1 VYYAQPATVLIYW
14 IYNVL
19 DESKAASKNKKKRE
33 AKKAKAA
40 ATDQEDGVSTIYVS
54 SDL

>member
-1 VYYAQPATVLIYW
+1 MYNQLLYW
-14 IYNVL
+14 YIEYVL